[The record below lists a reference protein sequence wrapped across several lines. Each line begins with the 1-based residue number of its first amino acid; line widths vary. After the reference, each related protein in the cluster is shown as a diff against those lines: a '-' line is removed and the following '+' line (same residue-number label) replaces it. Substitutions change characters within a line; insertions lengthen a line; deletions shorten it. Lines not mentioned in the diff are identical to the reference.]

1 MKRNALIFFLHIL
14 IFISC
19 KKNELRIDPENLL
32 PGIWNYSGY
41 QDNVSIFTRS
51 NELIDNHGYNFS
63 KDGTFIERENTGWCG
78 TPPIIYDDYDG
89 IWSQV
94 NDTLIKVNVGYWGG
108 QTKYSLDIESITE
121 TYLKVVYLPN
131 NK

>member
-1 MKRNALIFFLHIL
+1 MKRNAQIFFLLSLVI
-14 IFISC
+14 ISC
-19 KKNELRIDPENLL
+19 KKDEIRIDPENLL

-51 NELIDNHGYNFS
+51 KELIDNHGYSFF
-63 KDGTFIERENTGWCG
+63 KDRTLIERKNAGWCG
-78 TPPIIYDDYDG
+78 TPPIMYADFDG

-121 TYLKVVYLPN
+121 TCMKVVYYPD